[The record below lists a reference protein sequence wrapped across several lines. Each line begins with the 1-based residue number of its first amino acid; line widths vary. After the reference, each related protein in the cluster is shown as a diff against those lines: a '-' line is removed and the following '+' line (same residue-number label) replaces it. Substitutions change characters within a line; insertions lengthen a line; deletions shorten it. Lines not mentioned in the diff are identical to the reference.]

1 MLFSL
6 YIKTLSMSSKHI
18 PMVFNKIASDL
29 YFSKILSPNTIV
41 LTSHLI
47 KTQYPYR
54 TTRYTLLA
62 FINTEVSNSKIYI
75 ESIQKSY
82 LYNHKLY
89 GTIITITIKDDR

>member
-18 PMVFNKIASDL
+18 PMVFNKISSDL

-54 TTRYTLLA
+54 TTRYTLMDTS
-62 FINTEVSNSKIYI
+62 NPNSKFDMDY
-75 ESIQKSY
+75 Q
-82 LYNHKLY
+82 Y
-89 GTIITITIKDDR
+89 GIMR